1 MKRRDFLAA
10 AGCALA
16 PGPLSA
22 NAQSAKMPRVGHL
35 SSTAPDEAYLGPFRQ
50 GLNEFGYVQGLN
62 VEFEYRWA
70 QGQYERLPKLAAELV
85 EAKVTLIIA
94 TGGPISA
101 IAAKEATR
109 TIPIVFANASDP
121 VKDGIV
127 ASLNRPNGNITGV
140 SFYSSLVVAKR
151 LEQLHRIVPNAASI
165 GVIFNPA
172 NPTARRYF
180 GETEEVAQTLGLK
193 LTPLAASTAQEVDA
207 LPQAIGRSPVSALL
221 VVADAYLRTR
231 RDQLVAVAAQTALPA
246 SYFLRE
252 FVSAGG
258 LLSFGGDFNA
268 SYRQLGRYVGRLL
281 KGETPEQLPVQLAT
295 KFEFAV
301 NLKTARAL
309 GILIPPVILAS
320 ADEII
325 E

>member
-1 MKRRDFLAA
+1 MRRRSFFSVV
-10 AGCALA
+10 GGALA
-16 PGPLSA
+16 FGSLSA
-22 NAQSAKMPRVGHL
+22 SAQTTKMPRIGLL

-50 GLNEFGYVQGLN
+50 GLNEFGFVQGLN
-62 VEFEYRWA
+62 VEFEYRGA
-70 QGQYERLPKLAAELV
+70 RGQYERLSKLAAELV
-85 EAKVTLIIA
+85 DLKVALIVA
-94 TGGPISA
+94 TGGPITA
-101 IAAKEATR
+101 IAAKEATQS
-109 TIPIVFANASDP
+109 IPIVFGNGSDP

-127 ASLNRPNGNITGV
+127 SLLNRPNGNITGV

-151 LEQLHRIVPNAASI
+151 LEQLHRIVPNATAI
-165 GVIFNPA
+165 GVILNPG

-180 GETEEVAQTLGLK
+180 GETEEVAQTRGLK
-193 LTPLAASTAQEVDA
+193 LVPLPASTAQDVAA
-207 LPQAIGRSPVSALL
+207 LPEAIERQPMGALL
-221 VVADAYLRTR
+221 IVADAYLCTR
-231 RDQLVAVAAQTALPA
+231 RDQLVAIAAQTALPA

-281 KGETPEQLPVQLAT
+281 KGEAIEQLPVQLAT

-309 GILIPPVILAS
+309 GISIPPVILAS